1 MLSIDE
7 VERTI
12 LELEKR
18 DTTYATCE
26 RLAWLYIVHD
36 HLTQRIAR
44 EKARAADMEGSPF
57 LAACSGAEIEE
68 ILRVMNEH
76 MDAVLMIYPKEYDA
90 VVKKI
95 SATKEKPR

>member
-1 MLSIDE
+1 MLSIEE

-36 HLTQRIAR
+36 HLTQRIVQ
-44 EKARAADMEGSPF
+44 EKARAAEMNGSPF
-57 LAACSGAEIEE
+57 LAACSGADIEE
-68 ILRVMNEH
+68 ILRVVNDH
-76 MDAVLMIYPKEYDA
+76 MDAVRVIYPKEYEA
-90 VVKKI
+90 VIKKI
-95 SATKEKPR
+95 SVTKEK

>member
-1 MLSIDE
+1 MLSIEE

-36 HLTQRIAR
+36 HLTQRIVQ
-44 EKARAADMEGSPF
+44 EKARASEMEGSPF
-57 LAACSGAEIEE
+57 LSACSGAEIEE
-68 ILRVMNEH
+68 ILCVMNNH
-76 MDAVLMIYPKEYDA
+76 MEAIRLIYPKEYDA

-95 SATKEKPR
+95 SETKENT

>member
-1 MLSIDE
+1 MLSIEE

-36 HLTQRIAR
+36 HMMQRIVQ
-44 EKARAADMEGSPF
+44 EKERAADMTGSPF
-57 LAACSGAEIEE
+57 LEACSGADIEE

-76 MDAVLMIYPKEYDA
+76 MEAVKLIYPKEYSA
-90 VVKKI
+90 VVEKIMMTKK
-95 SATKEKPR
+95 

>member
-1 MLSIDE
+1 MSVEE

-36 HLTQRIAR
+36 HLTQRIVQ
-44 EKARAADMEGSPF
+44 EKARASEIEGSPF
-57 LAACSGAEIEE
+57 LSACSGAEISE
-68 ILRVMNEH
+68 ILRVVNEH
-76 MDAVLMIYPKEYDA
+76 MEAVRVIYPKEYEA
-90 VVKKI
+90 VVKRIAALK
-95 SATKEKPR
+95 KE

>member
-1 MLSIDE
+1 MLSVEE

-36 HLTQRIAR
+36 HLTQRIVQ
-44 EKARAADMEGSPF
+44 EKARASEMEGSPF
-57 LAACSGAEIEE
+57 LAACSGAEIAE
-68 ILRVMNEH
+68 ILRVMDEH
-76 MDAVLMIYPKEYDA
+76 MEALRVVYPKEYEA
-90 VVKKI
+90 VIRKI
-95 SATKEKPR
+95 SVTKEKQ

>member
-1 MLSIDE
+1 MSVEE

-36 HLTQRIAR
+36 HLTQRIVN
-44 EKARAADMEGSPF
+44 EKARASEMEGSPF
-57 LAACSGAEIEE
+57 LAACSGAEIAE
-68 ILRVMNEH
+68 ILRVVNDH
-76 MDAVLMIYPKEYDA
+76 MEALRVIYPKEYEA
-90 VVKKI
+90 VTKKI
-95 SATKEKPR
+95 FETKESR

>member
-1 MLSIDE
+1 MLSLEE

-36 HLTQRIAR
+36 HLTQRVVQ
-44 EKARAADMEGSPF
+44 EKSRAAEMEGSPF
-57 LAACSGAEIEE
+57 LAACSGAEITE
-68 ILRVMNEH
+68 ILRVVNEH
-76 MDAVLMIYPKEYDA
+76 MEAVRVIYPKEYEA
-90 VVKKI
+90 VIRKI
-95 SATKEKPR
+95 SVTKEKQ